1 MSREFEVC
9 NFDDYTDEELDD
21 LLDEFTNIIIDIKR
35 ERGIEEED
43 DSRENI
49 KTIYLDDWFTN
60 YMFEDEMK
68 SRDLDL
74 NTNFKEEAIGNLGD
88 WLPINYITNW
98 EDIKSLLNKV
108 SVELIRKKYANSK
121 LTNQW
126 WKDIGENQL
135 LGDYFESKGE
145 IDWQGGGVSDF
156 GQYTFYL
163 KYESDKENN
172 K

>member
-1 MSREFEVC
+1 MSREFEVY
-9 NFDDYTDEELDD
+9 NFDDYTDEQLDE

-68 SRDLDL
+68 SRGLDL
-74 NTNFKEEAIGNLGD
+74 NRNFREEAIGNLGD
-88 WLPINYITNW
+88 WLPISYITNW
-98 EDIKSLLNKV
+98 EEIKSLLNKV

-126 WKDIGENQL
+126 WENIGENQL
-135 LGDYFESKGE
+135 LGDYFESQGE

-156 GQYTFYL
+156 GQYTFEL
-163 KYESDKENN
+163 DYESEEDV
-172 K
+172 

>member
-1 MSREFEVC
+1 MSNE
-9 NFDDYTDEELDD
+9 
-21 LLDEFTNIIIDIKR
+21 I
-35 ERGIEEED
+35 
-43 DSRENI
+43 I

-60 YMFEDEMK
+60 YIFEDEMN
-68 SRDLDL
+68 SRGLDL
-74 NTNFKEEAIGNLGD
+74 NRNFREEAIGNLGD

-98 EDIKSLLNKV
+98 EEIKSLLNKV
-108 SVELIRKKYANSK
+108 SVELIRKEYANSK

-126 WKDIGENQL
+126 WENIGENQL

-156 GQYTFYL
+156 GQYTFKL
-163 KYESDKENN
+163 KYESDKDKN